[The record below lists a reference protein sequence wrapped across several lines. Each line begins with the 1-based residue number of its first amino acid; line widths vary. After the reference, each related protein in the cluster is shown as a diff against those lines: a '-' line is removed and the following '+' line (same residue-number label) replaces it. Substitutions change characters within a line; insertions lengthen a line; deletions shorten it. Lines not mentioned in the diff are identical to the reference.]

1 MIKKIKSLFYVP
13 KHGKMREQAF
23 LARIALYAS
32 VIVLCLGAMGFTAF
46 AYFSSDVFS
55 SSNRITSA
63 TYDLYVA
70 ATITGTGV
78 DGNVTADNVLEGK
91 QGETYSVTLSYP
103 SDKPGMATSGFCM
116 IHVGDTVYHTAQITQ
131 TESTFTLTLTFDT
144 DASVRFEPCW
154 GTSSYFG
161 TTGNPLYLSTGA
173 TLTVS
178 APPAQGSSLSEPD
191 ASTDTS
197 TDTSTDA
204 STETSTETSTDTS
217 ADTSTDTSAD
227 TSTDTSSDTS
237 ADISAEPSSDAS
249 ENVSTN

>member
-70 ATITGTGV
+70 ATE
-78 DGNVTADNVLEGK
+78 GNVDANVTNNVLTGEAGK
-91 QGETYSVTLSYP
+91 TYSVTLSYP
-103 SDKPGMATSGFCM
+103 SDKPGMAASGFCM
-116 IHVGDTVYHTAQITQ
+116 IHVGDTVYHTSQITRMDNIF
-131 TESTFTLTLTFDT
+131 ELTVVFE
-144 DASVRFEPCW
+144 AGASGSVRFEPCW

-161 TTGNPLYLSTGA
+161 TTGNSLYLSTGA

-217 ADTSTDTSAD
+217 ADTSTDTSSD
-227 TSTDTSSDTS
+227 TSTGT
-237 ADISAEPSSDAS
+237 SAEPSSDAS

>member
-70 ATITGTGV
+70 ATE
-78 DGNVTADNVLEGK
+78 GNVDANVTNNVLTGEAGK
-91 QGETYSVTLSYP
+91 TYSVILTYP
-103 SDKPGMATSGFCM
+103 NKPGMAASGFCM
-116 IHVGDTVYHTAQITQ
+116 IHVGDTVYHTAQITR

-144 DASVRFEPCW
+144 DASVLFEPCW
-154 GTSSYFG
+154 GTSSYFD

-204 STETSTETSTDTS
+204 STDTS
-217 ADTSTDTSAD
+217 ADTSTDTSAEP
-227 TSTDTSSDTS
+227 STDTSSDTS
-237 ADISAEPSSDAS
+237 TGTSSEPSSDAS

>member
-63 TYDLYVA
+63 TYDLKVA
-70 ATITGTGV
+70 ATKGMGV
-78 DGNVTADNVLEGK
+78 DGNVTDNVLLEGV

-131 TESTFTLTLTFDT
+131 THNTFELTVVFET

-161 TTGNPLYLSTGA
+161 TTGNLLYLSTGA
-173 TLTVS
+173 TLTIS

-217 ADTSTDTSAD
+217 ADTSTDTSAE

>member
-63 TYDLYVA
+63 TYDLKVA
-70 ATITGTGV
+70 ATIKDTGV

-116 IHVGDTVYHTAQITQ
+116 IHVGDTVYHTAQITR
-131 TESTFTLTLTFDT
+131 TESTFTLTLTFNT
-144 DASVRFEPCW
+144 NASVRFEPCW
-154 GTSSYFG
+154 GTSSYFR
-161 TTGNPLYLSTGA
+161 TTNPLSLSTGA

-227 TSTDTSSDTS
+227 TS
-237 ADISAEPSSDAS
+237 AEPSSDAS